1 MKRHVIITIDGPA
14 GSGKS
19 SVAKMVAQRLGFAY
33 LDSGAIYRAV
43 ALYLLQKGIPPDDE
57 AQIEESLKGM
67 NIHIKDLQRIYVNG
81 NDVTMAIRS
90 PQVDE
95 VVSSYAALPVVR
107 RRLFSLQRDLRDDR
121 DLIAEGRDMGTVV
134 FPDAD
139 LKIFLKAD
147 ARTRAIRRWKEL
159 MERGVDISFDDVYY
173 QIVQRDEKDANR
185 KLSPLMPAKDAI
197 ILDTSELTLEEVVD
211 KVTELIKDRVLQV
224 KRCET

>member
-1 MKRHVIITIDGPA
+1 MKRHIIITIDGPA

-43 ALYLLQKGIPPDDE
+43 ALYLLQKGISPDDDTR
-57 AQIEESLKGM
+57 IEESLKDM
-67 NIHIKDLQRIYVNG
+67 DIQIKDLQRIYVNG

-90 PQVDE
+90 PQVDK
-95 VVSSYAALPVVR
+95 VVSSYAALPMVR
-107 RRLFSLQRDLRDDR
+107 KHLLSLQRDLQDDR
-121 DLIAEGRDMGTVV
+121 DIIAEGRDMGTVV
-134 FPDAD
+134 FPDAN

-147 ARTRAIRRWKEL
+147 ARTRAIRRWKAL

-185 KLSPLMPAKDAI
+185 KLSPLMPAEDAI
-197 ILDTSELTLEEVVD
+197 ILDTSEMTLEEVVEKVIKLVND
-211 KVTELIKDRVLQV
+211 KVLQV
-224 KRCET
+224 KRCDV